1 MTVCFYSS
9 PCDSTTDIVYLAT
22 TKSVSPKKVTTFKE
36 SVQKEGMFVTSMTR
50 STKHWLLVSRKRA
63 LSLMDKETED
73 ETSPRPKKTKKT
85 VRLQHESEPEADQ
98 SNAEEEV
105 EDQLAGEEDAL
116 AEDDG
121 DKDDTNSRGNT
132 IEESGDDGDDAYMD
146 DDAEKERESW
156 TDLDDKV
163 SAVDIIVP
171 RSLICSSLL
180 DCSG

>member
-1 MTVCFYSS
+1 MFLFIPMRFHYRYHISS
-9 PCDSTTDIVYLAT
+9 DHQKCEPQ
-22 TKSVSPKKVTTFKE
+22 E
-36 SVQKEGMFVTSMTR
+36 SHYVQGISSERRYVVTSMTR

-85 VRLQHESEPEADQ
+85 VRLQQESEPEADQ

-132 IEESGDDGDDAYMD
+132 IKESGDDGDDAYAN

-156 TDLDDKV
+156 TDLDDEV